1 MGRQS
6 RFISVFRVIYLGS
19 FLLGMVMLL
28 VAGLFS
34 PRPAQASPAAQGT
47 PFVYV
52 APFKLAITPISAQY
66 YERIIRTAEQDGA
79 AAVVFEID
87 TPGGLV
93 NSMQEMVQT
102 ILSSRVP
109 VMAYI
114 SPQGAMS
121 ASAGVFLM
129 YASHVSAMAPNT
141 TIGSAEVILNA
152 GSDTSGSTPESGD
165 TAAERRKVTN
175 LLVSQIR
182 NLAQQRGRDED
193 FAAKAITQSENLGTQ
208 AAVQQHVVDFS
219 ATSVEDLLAQAD
231 GKTVQMGSDNGAT
244 VTLHTK
250 GAQVRTLELSF
261 GEQVLLL
268 ITDPSVAFVL
278 ISLGTLGITWEFI
291 NPGAVFPGVVGALCL
306 LVGFLGLGTLP
317 INLAG
322 AVFLVLAF
330 VLFIS
335 DIFTPT
341 HGILTAGGIISLILG
356 GILLINTSEAPG
368 VPGVSPPVIAGVAL
382 ALGGFFFF
390 AVYKVFQARRARP
403 STGRENL
410 LGNTGHTRTDLAP
423 EGMVFASGELWRAVS
438 MEGPIASGEP
448 VRIVAVNG
456 LTLSVVP
463 VVPAVPGQTAE
474 S

>member
-1 MGRQS
+1 
-6 RFISVFRVIYLGS
+6 
-19 FLLGMVMLL
+19 MLL
-28 VAGLFS
+28 VGGLFA
-34 PRPAQASPAAQGT
+34 PRPAHASPASQSS

-79 AAVVFEID
+79 AAVVFQID

-93 NSMQEMVQT
+93 SSMQEMVQT
-102 ILSSRVP
+102 VLASRVP
-109 VMAYI
+109 VFAYI
-114 SPQGAMS
+114 SPQGAMA

-129 YASHVSAMAPNT
+129 YSAHVSAMAPNT

-193 FAAKAITQSENLGTQ
+193 FATKAITQSENLGTQ

-219 ATSVEDLLAQAD
+219 ANSIDDLLAQAD
-231 GKTVQMGSDNGAT
+231 GKTVQMGSDNGT
-244 VTLHTK
+244 TLTLHTK
-250 GAQVRTLELSF
+250 GAQIRTLELSL
-261 GEQVLLL
+261 GEQILLL

-382 ALGGFFFF
+382 GLGGFFFF
-390 AVYKVFQARRARP
+390 AVYKVFQARRFRP
-403 STGRENL
+403 TTGRENL
-410 LGNTGHTRTDLAP
+410 VGNVGQTRTDLAP
-423 EGMVFASGELWRAVS
+423 DGMVFVSGELWSATS
-438 MEGPIASGEP
+438 TNGSIPSGQP
-448 VRIVAVNG
+448 VRIVAVDG
-456 LTLSVVP
+456 LKLTVAP
-463 VVPAVPGQTAE
+463 VASQTPSLNNPEEAHDTQL
-474 S
+474 

>member
-1 MGRQS
+1 
-6 RFISVFRVIYLGS
+6 
-19 FLLGMVMLL
+19 MLL
-28 VAGLFS
+28 VAGLFG
-34 PRPAQASPAAQGT
+34 PRLAQASPAAQANS
-47 PFVYV
+47 FVYV

-79 AAVVFEID
+79 VAVVFEID

-93 NSMQEMVQT
+93 SSMQEMVQT

-121 ASAGVFLM
+121 ASAGVFIM

-152 GSDTSGSTPESGD
+152 GSDTSGTPESGD

-193 FAAKAITQSENLGTQ
+193 FATKAITQSENLGTQ

-231 GKTVQMGSDNGAT
+231 GKTVQMGSDNGGT
-244 VTLHTK
+244 ITLHTK
-250 GAQVRTLELSF
+250 SAQVRSLDLSF

-382 ALGGFFFF
+382 GLGGFFFF
-390 AVYKVFQARRARP
+390 AVYKVFQARRAKP
-403 STGRENL
+403 TTGRENL
-410 LGNTGHTRTDLAP
+410 LGNIGQARTDLAP
-423 EGMVFASGELWRAVS
+423 EGMVFVAGELWSAIS
-438 MEGPIASGEP
+438 TDGSIPSGQP

-456 LTLSVVP
+456 LKLS
-463 VVPAVPGQTAE
+463 VVPAVPVEQAQTSE
-474 S
+474 QVTEP